1 MVGAQTDP
9 SGYTVLEK
17 GAKAPAFVGFAKD
30 GSPFALQKVN
40 DANTLLCFLDP
51 GCEWCKSLLP
61 ELNRIHDSLHSSLRI
76 IGITADIDTLRW
88 QAFTADEQPR
98 FRFIVVSKSV
108 VESYKIQ
115 ANPTLYLLDHK
126 LRIAS
131 GRIVRVE
138 ELLPALKNIEN

>member
-51 GCEWCKSLLP
+51 GCEWCKSNSTASMTRCIL
-61 ELNRIHDSLHSSLRI
+61 RYVSL
-76 IGITADIDTLRW
+76 
-88 QAFTADEQPR
+88 E
-98 FRFIVVSKSV
+98 
-108 VESYKIQ
+108 
-115 ANPTLYLLDHK
+115 
-126 LRIAS
+126 
-131 GRIVRVE
+131 
-138 ELLPALKNIEN
+138 